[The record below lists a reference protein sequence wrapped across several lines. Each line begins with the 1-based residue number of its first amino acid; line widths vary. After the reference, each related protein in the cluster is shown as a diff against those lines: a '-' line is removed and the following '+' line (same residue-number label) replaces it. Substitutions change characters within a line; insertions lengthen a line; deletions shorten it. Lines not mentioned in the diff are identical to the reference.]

1 MTAGGR
7 PKASAPARRWV
18 LALTSVASL
27 MVVLD
32 ALVVSTAL
40 TTIRVRLGASVEEL
54 GWTVSAYPLSFAV
67 LLMPAAAAGDRLGRR
82 RVFTA
87 GLGLFVA
94 ASAACALA
102 TGAGWL
108 IAARTAPGGGAA
120 PLMPPGA

>member
-1 MTAGGR
+1 MTTGGM
-7 PKASAPARRWV
+7 PETSAPVRRWV

-54 GWTVSAYPLSFAV
+54 GWTVSAYTLSFAV

-82 RVFTA
+82 QVFTA
-87 GLGLFVA
+87 GLGLFIA
-94 ASAACALA
+94 ASAA
-102 TGAGWL
+102 GA
-108 IAARTAPGGGAA
+108 P
-120 PLMPPGA
+120 